1 VYFLAAAQHSAHPA
15 QVPTPIPPGKLMKPY
30 SPCNPAPNSGEQT
43 TPMKVMKRKIELRSL
58 LLGAFT
64 GAAAVLCVAADT
76 PKTNAGAPGDTT
88 AKGKEVQ
95 MEQVTGIGGVFF
107 KVKDPKGMTEWYRTN
122 LGIQSKGGYADFTW
136 RDKDHPGETGH
147 TTWRIFPANTTYFG
161 ESSSSLMIDYR
172 VANLDRMLEQL
183 RKSGVKIEKVDN
195 YDYGRWAWIM
205 DPEGNRI
212 ELWEPREKEP
222 KGK

>member
-1 VYFLAAAQHSAHPA
+1 
-15 QVPTPIPPGKLMKPY
+15 MK
-30 SPCNPAPNSGEQT
+30 G
-43 TPMKVMKRKIELRSL
+43 KIEISSL
-58 LLGAFT
+58 LLGAFA
-64 GAAAVLCVAADT
+64 GAVAVLCVTAATTKTNAADT
-76 PKTNAGAPGDTT
+76 ADTS
-88 AKGKEVQ
+88 AKAKEVP

-122 LGIQSKGGYADFTW
+122 LGIPSKGGYADFTW
-136 RDKDHPGETGH
+136 RDKDHPEEMGH
-147 TTWRIFPANTTYFG
+147 TAWRIFPTNTPYFG
-161 ESSSSLMIDYR
+161 ESSSSLMINYR

-183 RKSGVKIEKVDN
+183 RRGGVKIEKIED

-212 ELWEPREKEP
+212 ELWEP